1 MKAIRP
7 PAMLPARPKASAM
20 ARPSS
25 PISRPAAAAAAN
37 GPITPVACN
46 PRR

>member
-1 MKAIRP
+1 MKAISP
-7 PAMLPARPKASAM
+7 PAMLPARPKAFAISAPF
-20 ARPSS
+20 R